1 MYRKGNKKMKKV
13 QPIRDI
19 KKIRAIKGNLKK
31 RNPRDFLLFTLGIN
45 TGLRISDILKLKVED
60 VKDQAGNIREYLDL
74 NEKKTKK
81 QRLIY
86 INDEVKS
93 ALEYFFKKTGI
104 YDLDRY
110 LFVSEK
116 SEENKPITRI
126 RAWQLLQ
133 SWCREV
139 GIEGRIGT
147 HTLRKTTGYQMRMA
161 GVAIEL
167 IQEVLGHQSI
177 SMTKKYLGI
186 TDDEITK
193 VLKKFNL

>member
-1 MYRKGNKKMKKV
+1 MRTV

-19 KKIRAIKGNLKK
+19 KKIKAIKGNLRK

-45 TGLRISDILKLKVED
+45 TGLRISDILRLKVED
-60 VKDQAGNIREYLDL
+60 VKDQTGEIKEYLDL

-86 INDEVKS
+86 LNDEVRN
-93 ALEYFFKKTGI
+93 ALEYYFDKTGI
-104 YDLDRY
+104 YDLERY
-110 LFVSEK
+110 LFISDK
-116 SEENKPITRI
+116 TKINKPISRI
-126 RAWQLLQ
+126 RAWQLIQ
-133 SWCREV
+133 IWCREV
-139 GIEGRIGT
+139 GIKGRIGT
-147 HTLRKTTGYQMRMA
+147 HTIRKTAGYQMRIA

-177 SMTKKYLGI
+177 SMTKRYLGI

-193 VLKKFNL
+193 VLKNFNL

>member
-1 MYRKGNKKMKKV
+1 MKKV

-19 KKIRAIKGNLKK
+19 KKIKAIKGNLKK
-31 RNPRDFLLFTLGIN
+31 RNARDFLLFTLGIN
-45 TGLRISDILKLKVED
+45 TGLRISDILKLKVDD
-60 VKDQAGNIREYLDL
+60 VKDQGGNIKEYLDL

-86 INDEVKS
+86 INDEVRN
-93 ALEYFFKKTGI
+93 ALEYFFEKTGV

-110 LFVSEK
+110 LFISDK
-116 SEENKPITRI
+116 TKINKPISRI

-133 SWCREV
+133 SWCKEV

-147 HTLRKTTGYQMRMA
+147 HTLRKTAGYQMRMA

-186 TDDEITK
+186 TDDEVTK
-193 VLKKFNL
+193 VLKNFNL

>member
-1 MYRKGNKKMKKV
+1 MRTV

-19 KKIRAIKGNLKK
+19 KKIKAIKGNLRK

-45 TGLRISDILKLKVED
+45 TGLRISDILRLKVED
-60 VKDQAGNIREYLDL
+60 VKDQTGEIKEYLDL

-86 INDEVKS
+86 INSEVRN
-93 ALEYFFKKTGI
+93 ALEYYFDKTGI
-104 YDLDRY
+104 YDLERY
-110 LFVSEK
+110 LFISDK
-116 SEENKPITRI
+116 TKINKPISRI
-126 RAWQLLQ
+126 RAWQLIQ
-133 SWCREV
+133 IWCREV
-139 GIEGRIGT
+139 GIKGRIGT
-147 HTLRKTTGYQMRMA
+147 HTIRKTAGYQMRIA

-177 SMTKKYLGI
+177 SMTKRYLGI

-193 VLKKFNL
+193 VLKNFNL

>member
-1 MYRKGNKKMKKV
+1 MRTV

-19 KKIRAIKGNLKK
+19 KKIRAIKGNLRK

-45 TGLRISDILKLKVED
+45 TGLRISDILRLKVED
-60 VKDQAGNIREYLDL
+60 VKDQTGEIKEYLDL

-86 INDEVKS
+86 FD
-93 ALEYFFKKTGI
+93 KTGI
-104 YDLDRY
+104 YHLDRY
-110 LFVSEK
+110 LFISDK
-116 SEENKPITRI
+116 TKINKPISRI
-126 RAWQLLQ
+126 RAWQLIQ
-133 SWCREV
+133 IWCREV
-139 GIEGRIGT
+139 GIKGRIGT
-147 HTLRKTTGYQMRMA
+147 HTIRKTAGYQMRIA

-177 SMTKKYLGI
+177 SMTKRYLGI

-193 VLKKFNL
+193 VLKNFNL

>member
-1 MYRKGNKKMKKV
+1 MRTV

-19 KKIRAIKGNLKK
+19 KKIKAIKGNLRK

-45 TGLRISDILKLKVED
+45 TGLRISDILRLKVED
-60 VKDQAGNIREYLDL
+60 VKDQTGEIKEYLDL

-86 INDEVKS
+86 LNDEVRN
-93 ALEYFFKKTGI
+93 ALEYYFEKTGI
-104 YDLDRY
+104 YDLERY
-110 LFVSEK
+110 LFISDK
-116 SEENKPITRI
+116 TKINKPISRI
-126 RAWQLLQ
+126 RAWQLIQ
-133 SWCREV
+133 IWCREV
-139 GIEGRIGT
+139 GIKGRIGT
-147 HTLRKTTGYQMRMA
+147 HTIRKTAGYQMRIA

-177 SMTKKYLGI
+177 SMTKRYLGI

-193 VLKKFNL
+193 VLKNFNL

>member
-1 MYRKGNKKMKKV
+1 MRTV

-19 KKIRAIKGNLKK
+19 KKIRAIKGNLRK

-45 TGLRISDILKLKVED
+45 TGLRISDILRLKVED
-60 VKDQAGNIREYLDL
+60 VKDQTGEIKEYLDL

-86 INDEVKS
+86 INSEVRN
-93 ALEYFFKKTGI
+93 ALEYYFDKTGI
-104 YDLDRY
+104 YHLDRY
-110 LFVSEK
+110 LFISDK
-116 SEENKPITRI
+116 TKINKPISRI
-126 RAWQLLQ
+126 RAWQLIQ

-139 GIEGRIGT
+139 GIKGRIGT
-147 HTLRKTTGYQMRMA
+147 HTIRKTAGYQMRIA

-177 SMTKKYLGI
+177 SMTKRYLGI

-193 VLKKFNL
+193 VLKNFNL

>member
-1 MYRKGNKKMKKV
+1 MRKV

-60 VKDQAGNIREYLDL
+60 VKDQAGDIKEYLDL

-86 INDEVKS
+86 INNEVRN
-93 ALEYFFKKTGI
+93 ALEYFFEKTGI
-104 YDLDRY
+104 YDLDKY
-110 LFVSEK
+110 LFISDK
-116 SEENKPITRI
+116 TKINKPISRI
-126 RAWQLLQ
+126 RAWQLIQ
-133 SWCREV
+133 SWCKEV

-147 HTLRKTTGYQMRMA
+147 HTLRKTAGYQMRMA

-177 SMTKKYLGI
+177 SMTKRYLGI
-186 TDDEITK
+186 TDDEVTK
-193 VLKKFNL
+193 VLKNFNL

>member
-1 MYRKGNKKMKKV
+1 MRTV

-19 KKIRAIKGNLKK
+19 KKIKAIKGNLKK

-45 TGLRISDILKLKVED
+45 TGLRISDILRLRVED
-60 VKDQAGNIREYLDL
+60 VKDQTGEIKEYLDL

-86 INDEVKS
+86 INDEVRN
-93 ALEYFFKKTGI
+93 ALEYYFNKTGI
-104 YDLDRY
+104 YDLERY
-110 LFVSEK
+110 LFISDK
-116 SEENKPITRI
+116 TKINKPISRI
-126 RAWQLLQ
+126 RAWQLIQ
-133 SWCREV
+133 IWCREV
-139 GIEGRIGT
+139 GIKGRIGT
-147 HTLRKTTGYQMRMA
+147 HTIRKTAGYQMRIA

-177 SMTKKYLGI
+177 SMTKRYLGI

-193 VLKKFNL
+193 VLKNFNL